1 MLTVKTQTL
10 VLEVLETELHVTF
23 VLGEGLSLCTG
34 KLELDLEGLL
44 GLVLTCAEDV
54 LVTELLLTY
63 FKSLLVDISLPIID
77 PLPCFRFS

>member
-1 MLTVKTQTL
+1 MI
-10 VLEVLETELHVTF
+10 LEVLETELHVTF
-23 VLGEGLSLCTG
+23 VLGEGLSLSTG